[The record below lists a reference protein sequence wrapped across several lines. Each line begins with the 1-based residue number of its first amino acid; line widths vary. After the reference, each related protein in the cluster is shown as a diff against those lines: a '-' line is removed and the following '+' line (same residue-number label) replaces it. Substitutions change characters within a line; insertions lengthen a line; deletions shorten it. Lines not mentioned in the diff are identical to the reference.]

1 MNETPNPQIAPSAP
15 VVTPPNKWRVSLIW
29 LVPGIAALIGISM
42 LIHTWTSA
50 GPKITITFNSAAGL
64 EAGKT
69 QLKYKEINVGVVTA
83 ITLSKDGSQVIAHA
97 DINKNAA
104 SLVRKD
110 SRFWVVRPRIGAG
123 GVSGVDTLLSGAYIG
138 VDKGRAAEASNEF
151 TGLETPP
158 TVIGDMAGT
167 SFVLKTS
174 DLGSLDVGSPIY
186 YRRIPVGRVASYLL
200 SDDGRSVNLQIFVDA
215 PYDKFVTP
223 DTRFWNASGIDVS
236 IGADGLKMQTQSVAT
251 ILSGGIAF
259 GNSPI
264 SKAQPAAKDTKFA
277 LAKDQQS
284 ALAPPD
290 GPSQFVRL
298 HFNQSLRG
306 LSVGAPVQFIGMDLG
321 RVLFIKPDYDAAKEH
336 FATVVGIEVYPE
348 RLGDVLSKLPQS
360 EGSEE
365 ERAAQLLARMVDQG
379 LRAQARSGNLLTG
392 QLYIA
397 LDFVPKAPKVV
408 FDPKAR
414 PLALPTVNGS
424 FDQLQEQMAN
434 IVSKIDRIPLD
445 SIGRNLDSSLSNLN
459 KTLAQVNGQV
469 LPQTTQTLKDAQKA
483 IGGAQQ
489 AFTDVQQTLGDVQSL
504 IAADS
509 PLQQDLGQ
517 TLVEVRRTARSLRTL
532 TDLLGRHPESVIRG
546 RPADALDAPAPASK
560 TTANTAKDS
569 R

>member
-1 MNETPNPQIAPSAP
+1 MNETPPTRPTPGNPAVTAPH
-15 VVTPPNKWRVSLIW
+15 KWRVSLIW
-29 LVPGIAALIGISM
+29 LVPALAALIGISM
-42 LIHTWTSA
+42 LIHAWTSA
-50 GPKITITFNSAAGL
+50 GPRITISFRSAAGL

-69 QLKYKEINVGVVTA
+69 QLKYKEVTVGLVKA
-83 ITLSKDGSQVIAHA
+83 ITLSKDGSQVLAHV
-97 DINKNAA
+97 DIDKSAA
-104 SLVRKD
+104 GLALKD
-110 SRFWVVRPRIGAG
+110 SRFWVVRPRIGAS

-138 VDKGRAAEASNEF
+138 VDKGQSTETAHEF

-158 TVIGDMAGT
+158 TVIGDMPGT
-167 SFVLKTS
+167 SFVLRTS

-186 YRRIPVGRVASYLL
+186 YRRIPVGRVASYQL
-200 SDDGRSVNLQIFVDA
+200 SDDGRSVNMQVFVDA

-259 GNSPI
+259 GNSPL
-264 SKAQPAAKDTKFA
+264 SSAQPAPKDTQFS

-290 GPSQFVRL
+290 GPSQFIRL
-298 HFNQSLRG
+298 RFEQSLRG

-321 RVLFIKPDYDAAKEH
+321 RVLFIKPDYDASKER
-336 FATVVGIEVYPE
+336 FPTVVGIEIYPE
-348 RLGDVLSKLPQS
+348 RLGDVLSKLPKT
-360 EGSEE
+360 EGNDEDN
-365 ERAAQLLARMVDQG
+365 AAQLMARMVEQG
-379 LRAQARSGNLLTG
+379 LRAQARSANLLTG

-397 LDFVPKAPKVV
+397 LDFIPKTPKVV

-414 PLALPTVNGS
+414 PLTLPTVNGS
-424 FDQLQEQMAN
+424 FDQLQEQMAS

-445 SIGRNLDSSLSNLN
+445 SIGRNLDSSIANLN

-469 LPQTTQTLKDAQKA
+469 LPQTTQTLQEAQKA
-483 IGGAQQ
+483 IGSAQQ
-489 AFTDVQQTLGDVQSL
+489 TFVGVQQTLGDVQSL
-504 IAADS
+504 IAADA
-509 PLQQDLGQ
+509 PLQQDLGE

-546 RPADALDAPAPASK
+546 RPADATTEPASN
-560 TTANTAKDS
+560 TTKES

>member
-1 MNETPNPQIAPSAP
+1 MNETPPTRPTPGNPSVTAPH
-15 VVTPPNKWRVSLIW
+15 KWRVSLIW
-29 LVPGIAALIGISM
+29 LVPALAALIGISM
-42 LIHTWTSA
+42 LIHAWTSA
-50 GPKITITFNSAAGL
+50 GPRITISFRSAAGL

-69 QLKYKEINVGVVTA
+69 QLKYKEVTVGLVKA
-83 ITLSKDGSQVIAHA
+83 ITLSKDGSQVLAHV
-97 DINKNAA
+97 DIDKSAA
-104 SLVRKD
+104 GLALKD
-110 SRFWVVRPRIGAG
+110 SRFWVVRPRIGAS

-138 VDKGRAAEASNEF
+138 VDKGQSTETAHEF

-158 TVIGDMAGT
+158 TVIGDMPGT
-167 SFVLKTS
+167 SFVLRTS

-186 YRRIPVGRVASYLL
+186 YRRIPVGRVASYQL
-200 SDDGRSVNLQIFVDA
+200 SDDGRSVNMQVFVDA

-259 GNSPI
+259 GNSPL
-264 SKAQPAAKDTKFA
+264 SSAQPAPKDTQFS

-290 GPSQFVRL
+290 GPSQFIRL
-298 HFNQSLRG
+298 RFEQSLRG

-321 RVLFIKPDYDAAKEH
+321 RVLFIKPDYDASKER
-336 FATVVGIEVYPE
+336 FPTVVGIEIYPE
-348 RLGDVLSKLPQS
+348 RLGDVLSKLPKT
-360 EGSEE
+360 EGNDEDN
-365 ERAAQLLARMVDQG
+365 AAQLMARMVEQG
-379 LRAQARSGNLLTG
+379 LRAQARSANLLTG

-397 LDFVPKAPKVV
+397 LDFIPKTPKVA

-414 PLALPTVNGS
+414 PLTLPTVNGS
-424 FDQLQEQMAN
+424 FDQLQEQMAS

-445 SIGRNLDSSLSNLN
+445 SIGRNLDSSIANLN

-469 LPQTTQTLKDAQKA
+469 LPQTTQTLQEAQKA
-483 IGGAQQ
+483 IGSAQQ
-489 AFTDVQQTLGDVQSL
+489 TFVGVQQTLGDVQSL
-504 IAADS
+504 IAADA
-509 PLQQDLGQ
+509 PLQQDLGE

-546 RPADALDAPAPASK
+546 RPADATTEPASN
-560 TTANTAKDS
+560 TTKES

>member
-1 MNETPNPQIAPSAP
+1 MNETPPTRPTPGNPSVTAPH
-15 VVTPPNKWRVSLIW
+15 KWRVSLIW
-29 LVPGIAALIGISM
+29 LVPALAALIGISM
-42 LIHTWTSA
+42 LIHAWTSA
-50 GPKITITFNSAAGL
+50 GPRITISFRSAAGL

-69 QLKYKEINVGVVTA
+69 QLKYKEVTVGLVKA
-83 ITLSKDGSQVIAHA
+83 ITLSKDGSQVLAHV
-97 DINKNAA
+97 DIDKSAA
-104 SLVRKD
+104 GLALKD
-110 SRFWVVRPRIGAG
+110 SRFWVVRPRIGAS

-138 VDKGRAAEASNEF
+138 VDKGQSTETAHEF

-158 TVIGDMAGT
+158 TVIGDMPGT
-167 SFVLKTS
+167 SFVLRTS

-186 YRRIPVGRVASYLL
+186 YRRIPVGRVASYQL
-200 SDDGRSVNLQIFVDA
+200 SDDGRSVNMQVFVDA

-259 GNSPI
+259 GNSPL
-264 SKAQPAAKDTKFA
+264 SSAQPAPKDTQFS

-290 GPSQFVRL
+290 GPSQFIRL
-298 HFNQSLRG
+298 RFEQSLRG

-321 RVLFIKPDYDAAKEH
+321 RVLFIKPDYDASKER
-336 FATVVGIEVYPE
+336 FPTVVGIEIYPE
-348 RLGDVLSKLPQS
+348 RLGDVLSKLPKT
-360 EGSEE
+360 EGNDEDN
-365 ERAAQLLARMVDQG
+365 AAQLMARMVEQG
-379 LRAQARSGNLLTG
+379 LRAQARSANLLTG

-397 LDFVPKAPKVV
+397 LDFIPKTPKVV

-414 PLALPTVNGS
+414 PLTLPTVNGS
-424 FDQLQEQMAN
+424 FDQLQEQMAS

-445 SIGRNLDSSLSNLN
+445 SIGRNLDSSIANLN

-469 LPQTTQTLKDAQKA
+469 LPQTTQTLQEAQKA
-483 IGGAQQ
+483 IGSAQQ
-489 AFTDVQQTLGDVQSL
+489 TFVGVQQTLGDVQSL
-504 IAADS
+504 IAADA
-509 PLQQDLGQ
+509 PLQQDLGE

-546 RPADALDAPAPASK
+546 RPADATTEPASN
-560 TTANTAKDS
+560 TTKES

>member
-1 MNETPNPQIAPSAP
+1 MNETTKPQLAPGEP
-15 VVTPPNKWRVSLIW
+15 VQTPPHKWRVSLIW
-29 LVPGIAALIGISM
+29 LVPAIAALIGISM

-69 QLKYKEINVGVVTA
+69 QLKYREINVGVVKS

-97 DINKNAA
+97 EIDKSAEGLI
-104 SLVRKD
+104 RQD

-138 VDKGRAAEASNEF
+138 VDKGHAAENGREF

-158 TVIGDMAGT
+158 TVIGDMPGT
-167 SFVLKTS
+167 SYVLKTS

-186 YRRIPVGRVASYLL
+186 YRRIPVGRVASYQL
-200 SDDGRSVNLQIFVDA
+200 SDDGRSVNMQIFIDA

-236 IGADGLKMQTQSVAT
+236 LGANGLKMQTQSLAT
-251 ILSGGIAF
+251 IVSGGIAF

-264 SKAQPAAKDTKFA
+264 SRAEPAPKDTKFT

-290 GPSQFVRL
+290 GPSQFLRL
-298 HFNQSLRG
+298 RFDQSLRG
-306 LSVGAPVQFIGMDLG
+306 LSVGAPVQFIGVDLG
-321 RVLFIKPDYDAAKEH
+321 QVLFVKPDYDAVKDH
-336 FATVVGIEVYPE
+336 FATVVGVEIFPE
-348 RLGDVLSKLPQS
+348 RLGDMLSKLPPT
-360 EGSEE
+360 EGSDDEQM
-365 ERAAQLLARMVDQG
+365 AQLITRLVEQG
-379 LRAQARSGNLLTG
+379 LRAQARTGNLLTG

-397 LDFVPKAPKVV
+397 LDFVPKAPKVA

-414 PLALPTVNGS
+414 PLSLPTVSGS
-424 FDQLQEQMAN
+424 FDQLQEQMAS

-445 SIGRNLDSSLSNLN
+445 SIGRNLDSSLANLN
-459 KTLAQVNGQV
+459 KTLAQVNGQT
-469 LPQTTQTLKDAQKA
+469 LPQTTRTLQDAQKA
-483 IGGAQQ
+483 IGSAQQ
-489 AFTDVQQTLGDVQSL
+489 AFAGVQQTLGDVQSL
-504 IAADS
+504 IAADA
-509 PLQQDLGQ
+509 PLQQDLGE
-517 TLVEVRRTARSLRTL
+517 TLTEVRRTARSLRTL
-532 TDLLGRHPESVIRG
+532 TDMLGRHPESVIRG
-546 RPADALDAPAPASK
+546 RPADALDAAAPTSK
-560 TTANTAKDS
+560 PNANAAKDS

>member
-1 MNETPNPQIAPSAP
+1 MNETPPTRPTPGTPAVTAPH
-15 VVTPPNKWRVSLIW
+15 KWRVSLIW
-29 LVPGIAALIGISM
+29 LVPALAALIGISM
-42 LIHTWTSA
+42 LIHAWTSA
-50 GPKITITFNSAAGL
+50 GPRITISFRSAAGL

-69 QLKYKEINVGVVTA
+69 QLKYKEVTVGLVKA
-83 ITLSKDGSQVIAHA
+83 ITLSKDGSQVLAHV
-97 DINKNAA
+97 DIDKSAA
-104 SLVRKD
+104 GLALKD
-110 SRFWVVRPRIGAG
+110 SRFWVVRPRIGAS

-138 VDKGRAAEASNEF
+138 VDKGQSTETAHEF

-158 TVIGDMAGT
+158 TVIGDMPGT
-167 SFVLKTS
+167 SFVLRTS

-186 YRRIPVGRVASYLL
+186 YRRIPVGRVASYQL
-200 SDDGRSVNLQIFVDA
+200 SDDGRSVNMQVFVDA

-259 GNSPI
+259 GNSPL
-264 SKAQPAAKDTKFA
+264 SSAQPAPKDTQFS

-290 GPSQFVRL
+290 GPSQFIRL
-298 HFNQSLRG
+298 RFEQSLRG

-321 RVLFIKPDYDAAKEH
+321 RVLFIKPDYDASKER
-336 FATVVGIEVYPE
+336 FPTVVGIEIYPE
-348 RLGDVLSKLPQS
+348 RLGDVLSKLPKT
-360 EGSEE
+360 EGSDEDN
-365 ERAAQLLARMVDQG
+365 AAQLMARMVEQG
-379 LRAQARSGNLLTG
+379 LRAQARSANLLTG

-397 LDFVPKAPKVV
+397 LDFIPKTPKVA

-414 PLALPTVNGS
+414 PLTLPTVNGS
-424 FDQLQEQMAN
+424 FDQLQEQMAS

-445 SIGRNLDSSLSNLN
+445 SIGRNLDSSIANLN

-469 LPQTTQTLKDAQKA
+469 LPQTTQTLQEAQKA
-483 IGGAQQ
+483 IGSAQQ
-489 AFTDVQQTLGDVQSL
+489 TFVGVQQTLGDVQSL
-504 IAADS
+504 IAADA
-509 PLQQDLGQ
+509 PLQQDLGE

-546 RPADALDAPAPASK
+546 RPADA
-560 TTANTAKDS
+560 TTEPTSSTTKES

>member
-1 MNETPNPQIAPSAP
+1 MG
-15 VVTPPNKWRVSLIW
+15 
-29 LVPGIAALIGISM
+29 LV
-42 LIHTWTSA
+42 
-50 GPKITITFNSAAGL
+50 K
-64 EAGKT
+64 
-69 QLKYKEINVGVVTA
+69 A
-83 ITLSKDGSQVIAHA
+83 ITLSKDGSQVLAHV
-97 DINKNAA
+97 DIDKSAA
-104 SLVRKD
+104 GLALKD
-110 SRFWVVRPRIGAG
+110 SRFWVVRPRIGAS

-138 VDKGRAAEASNEF
+138 VDKGQSNETAHEF

-158 TVIGDMAGT
+158 TVIGDMPGT
-167 SFVLKTS
+167 SFVLRTS

-186 YRRIPVGRVASYLL
+186 YRRIPVGRVASYQL
-200 SDDGRSVNLQIFVDA
+200 SDDGRSVNMQVFVDA

-259 GNSPI
+259 GNSPL
-264 SKAQPAAKDTKFA
+264 SSAQPAPKDTQFS

-290 GPSQFVRL
+290 GPSQFIRL
-298 HFNQSLRG
+298 RFEQSLRG

-321 RVLFIKPDYDAAKEH
+321 RVLFIKPDYDASKER
-336 FATVVGIEVYPE
+336 FPTVVGIEIYPE
-348 RLGDVLSKLPQS
+348 RLGDVLSKLPKT
-360 EGSEE
+360 EGSDEDN
-365 ERAAQLLARMVDQG
+365 AAQLMARMVEQG
-379 LRAQARSGNLLTG
+379 LRAQARSANLLTG

-397 LDFVPKAPKVV
+397 LDFIPKTPKVA

-414 PLALPTVNGS
+414 PLTLPTVNGS
-424 FDQLQEQMAN
+424 FDQLQEQMAS

-445 SIGRNLDSSLSNLN
+445 SIGRNLDSSIANLN

-469 LPQTTQTLKDAQKA
+469 LPQTTQTLQEAQKA
-483 IGGAQQ
+483 IGSAQQ
-489 AFTDVQQTLGDVQSL
+489 TFVGVQQTLGDVQSL
-504 IAADS
+504 IAADA
-509 PLQQDLGQ
+509 PLQQDLGE

-546 RPADALDAPAPASK
+546 RPADVMTEPASN
-560 TTANTAKDS
+560 TTKES

>member
-1 MNETPNPQIAPSAP
+1 MNETPPTRPMPGNPAVTAPH
-15 VVTPPNKWRVSLIW
+15 KWRVSLIW
-29 LVPGIAALIGISM
+29 LVPALAALIGISM
-42 LIHTWTSA
+42 LIHAWTSA
-50 GPKITITFNSAAGL
+50 GPRITISFRSAAGL

-69 QLKYKEINVGVVTA
+69 QLKYKEVTVGLVKA
-83 ITLSKDGSQVIAHA
+83 ITLSKDGSQVLAHV
-97 DINKNAA
+97 DIDKSAA
-104 SLVRKD
+104 GLALKD
-110 SRFWVVRPRIGAG
+110 SRFWVVRPRIGAS

-138 VDKGRAAEASNEF
+138 VDKGQSTETAHEF

-158 TVIGDMAGT
+158 TVIGDMPGT
-167 SFVLKTS
+167 SFVLRTS

-186 YRRIPVGRVASYLL
+186 YRRIPVGRVASYQL
-200 SDDGRSVNLQIFVDA
+200 SDDGRSVNMQVFVDA

-259 GNSPI
+259 GNSPL
-264 SKAQPAAKDTKFA
+264 SSAQPAPKDTQFS

-290 GPSQFVRL
+290 GPSQFIRL
-298 HFNQSLRG
+298 RFEQSLRG

-321 RVLFIKPDYDAAKEH
+321 RVLFIKPDYDASKER
-336 FATVVGIEVYPE
+336 FPTVVGIEIYPE
-348 RLGDVLSKLPQS
+348 RLGDVLSKLPQT
-360 EGSEE
+360 EGSDEDN
-365 ERAAQLLARMVDQG
+365 AAQLMARMVEQG
-379 LRAQARSGNLLTG
+379 LRAQARSANLLTG

-397 LDFVPKAPKVV
+397 LDFIPKTPKVA

-414 PLALPTVNGS
+414 PLTLPTVNGS
-424 FDQLQEQMAN
+424 FDQLQEQMAS

-445 SIGRNLDSSLSNLN
+445 SIGRNLDSSIANLN

-469 LPQTTQTLKDAQKA
+469 LPQTTQTLQEAQKA
-483 IGGAQQ
+483 IGSAQQ
-489 AFTDVQQTLGDVQSL
+489 TFVGVQQTLGDVQSL
-504 IAADS
+504 IAADA
-509 PLQQDLGQ
+509 PLQQDLGE

-546 RPADALDAPAPASK
+546 RPADATTEPASN
-560 TTANTAKDS
+560 TTKES

>member
-1 MNETPNPQIAPSAP
+1 MNETPPTRPTPGNPAVTAPH
-15 VVTPPNKWRVSLIW
+15 KWRVSLIW
-29 LVPGIAALIGISM
+29 LVPALAALIGISM
-42 LIHTWTSA
+42 LIHAWTSA
-50 GPKITITFNSAAGL
+50 GPRITISFRSAAGL

-69 QLKYKEINVGVVTA
+69 QLKYKEVTVGLVKA
-83 ITLSKDGSQVIAHA
+83 ITLSKDGSQVLAHV
-97 DINKNAA
+97 DIDKSAA
-104 SLVRKD
+104 GLALKD
-110 SRFWVVRPRIGAG
+110 SRFWVVRPRIGAS

-138 VDKGRAAEASNEF
+138 VDKGQSNETAHEF

-158 TVIGDMAGT
+158 TVIGDMPGT
-167 SFVLKTS
+167 SFVLRTS

-186 YRRIPVGRVASYLL
+186 YRRIPVGRVASYQL
-200 SDDGRSVNLQIFVDA
+200 SDDGRSVNMQVFVDA

-259 GNSPI
+259 GNSPL
-264 SKAQPAAKDTKFA
+264 SSAQPAPKDTQFS

-290 GPSQFVRL
+290 GPSQFIRL
-298 HFNQSLRG
+298 RFEQSLRG

-321 RVLFIKPDYDAAKEH
+321 RVLFIKPDYDASKER
-336 FATVVGIEVYPE
+336 FPTVVGIEIYPE
-348 RLGDVLSKLPQS
+348 RLGDVLSKLPQT
-360 EGSEE
+360 EGSDEDN
-365 ERAAQLLARMVDQG
+365 AAQLMARMVEQG
-379 LRAQARSGNLLTG
+379 LRAQARSANLLTG

-397 LDFVPKAPKVV
+397 LDFIPKTPKVA

-414 PLALPTVNGS
+414 PLTLPTVNGS
-424 FDQLQEQMAN
+424 FDQLQEQMAS

-445 SIGRNLDSSLSNLN
+445 SIGRNLDSSIANLN

-469 LPQTTQTLKDAQKA
+469 LPQTTQTLQEAQKA
-483 IGGAQQ
+483 IGSAQQ
-489 AFTDVQQTLGDVQSL
+489 TFVGVQQTLGDVQSL
-504 IAADS
+504 IAADA
-509 PLQQDLGQ
+509 PLQQDLGE

-546 RPADALDAPAPASK
+546 RPADA
-560 TTANTAKDS
+560 TTEPTSSTTKES

>member
-1 MNETPNPQIAPSAP
+1 MNETPPTRPTPGNPSVTAPH
-15 VVTPPNKWRVSLIW
+15 KWRVSLIW
-29 LVPGIAALIGISM
+29 LVPALAALIGISM
-42 LIHTWTSA
+42 LIHAWTSA
-50 GPKITITFNSAAGL
+50 GPRITISFRSAAGL

-69 QLKYKEINVGVVTA
+69 QLKYKEVTVGLVKA
-83 ITLSKDGSQVIAHA
+83 ITLSKDGSQVLAHV
-97 DINKNAA
+97 DIDKSAA
-104 SLVRKD
+104 GLALKD
-110 SRFWVVRPRIGAG
+110 SRFWVVRPRIGAS

-138 VDKGRAAEASNEF
+138 VDKGQSTETAHEF

-158 TVIGDMAGT
+158 TVIGDMPGT
-167 SFVLKTS
+167 SFVLRTS

-186 YRRIPVGRVASYLL
+186 YRRIPVGRVASYQL
-200 SDDGRSVNLQIFVDA
+200 SDDGRSVNMQVFVDA

-259 GNSPI
+259 GNSPL
-264 SKAQPAAKDTKFA
+264 SSAQPAPKDTQFS

-290 GPSQFVRL
+290 GPSQFIRL
-298 HFNQSLRG
+298 RFEQSLRG

-321 RVLFIKPDYDAAKEH
+321 RVLFIKPDYDASKER
-336 FATVVGIEVYPE
+336 FPTVVGIEIYPE
-348 RLGDVLSKLPQS
+348 RLGDVLSKLPQT
-360 EGSEE
+360 EGSDEDN
-365 ERAAQLLARMVDQG
+365 AAQLMARMVEQG
-379 LRAQARSGNLLTG
+379 LRAQARSANLLTG

-397 LDFVPKAPKVV
+397 LDFIPKTPKVA

-414 PLALPTVNGS
+414 PLTLPTVNGS
-424 FDQLQEQMAN
+424 FDQLQEQMAS

-445 SIGRNLDSSLSNLN
+445 SIGRNLDSSIANLN

-469 LPQTTQTLKDAQKA
+469 LPQTTQTLQEAQKA
-483 IGGAQQ
+483 IGSAQQ
-489 AFTDVQQTLGDVQSL
+489 TFVGVQQTLGDVQSL
-504 IAADS
+504 IAADA
-509 PLQQDLGQ
+509 PLQQDLGE

-546 RPADALDAPAPASK
+546 RPADATTEPASN
-560 TTANTAKDS
+560 TTKES

>member
-1 MNETPNPQIAPSAP
+1 MNETPPTRPTPGTPAVTAPH
-15 VVTPPNKWRVSLIW
+15 KWRVSLIW
-29 LVPGIAALIGISM
+29 LVPALAALIGISM
-42 LIHTWTSA
+42 LIHAWTSA
-50 GPKITITFNSAAGL
+50 GPRITISFRSAAGL

-69 QLKYKEINVGVVTA
+69 QLKYKEVTVGLVKA
-83 ITLSKDGSQVIAHA
+83 ITLSKDGSQVLAHV
-97 DINKNAA
+97 DIDKSAA
-104 SLVRKD
+104 GLALKD
-110 SRFWVVRPRIGAG
+110 SRFWVVRPRIGAS

-138 VDKGRAAEASNEF
+138 VDKGQSTETAHEF

-158 TVIGDMAGT
+158 TVIGDMPGT
-167 SFVLKTS
+167 SFVLRTS

-186 YRRIPVGRVASYLL
+186 YRRIPVGRVASYQL
-200 SDDGRSVNLQIFVDA
+200 SDDGRSVNMQVFVDA

-259 GNSPI
+259 GNSPL
-264 SKAQPAAKDTKFA
+264 SSAQPAPKDTQFS

-290 GPSQFVRL
+290 GPSQFIRL
-298 HFNQSLRG
+298 RFEQSLRG

-321 RVLFIKPDYDAAKEH
+321 RVLFIKPDYDASKER
-336 FATVVGIEVYPE
+336 FPTVVGIEIYPE
-348 RLGDVLSKLPQS
+348 RLGDVLSKLPQT
-360 EGSEE
+360 EGSDEDN
-365 ERAAQLLARMVDQG
+365 AAQLMARMVEQG
-379 LRAQARSGNLLTG
+379 LRAQARSANLLTG

-397 LDFVPKAPKVV
+397 LDFIPKTPKVA

-414 PLALPTVNGS
+414 PLTLPTVNGS
-424 FDQLQEQMAN
+424 FDQLQEQMAS

-445 SIGRNLDSSLSNLN
+445 SIGRNLDSSIANLN

-469 LPQTTQTLKDAQKA
+469 LPQTTQTLQEAQKA
-483 IGGAQQ
+483 IGSAQQ
-489 AFTDVQQTLGDVQSL
+489 TFVGVQQTLGDVQSL
-504 IAADS
+504 IAADA
-509 PLQQDLGQ
+509 PLQQDLGE

-546 RPADALDAPAPASK
+546 RPADA
-560 TTANTAKDS
+560 TTEPTSSTTKES

>member
-1 MNETPNPQIAPSAP
+1 MNETPPTRPTPGTPAVTAPH
-15 VVTPPNKWRVSLIW
+15 KWRVSLIW
-29 LVPGIAALIGISM
+29 LVPALAALIGISM
-42 LIHTWTSA
+42 LIHAWTSA
-50 GPKITITFNSAAGL
+50 GPRITISFRSAAGL

-69 QLKYKEINVGVVTA
+69 QLKYKEVTVGLVKA
-83 ITLSKDGSQVIAHA
+83 ITLSKDGSQVLAHV
-97 DINKNAA
+97 DIDKSAA
-104 SLVRKD
+104 GLALKD
-110 SRFWVVRPRIGAG
+110 SRFWVVRPRIGAS

-138 VDKGRAAEASNEF
+138 VDKGQSTETAHEF

-158 TVIGDMAGT
+158 TVIGDMPGT
-167 SFVLKTS
+167 SFVLRTS

-186 YRRIPVGRVASYLL
+186 YRRIPVGRVASYQL
-200 SDDGRSVNLQIFVDA
+200 SDDGRSVNMQVFVDA

-259 GNSPI
+259 GNSQL
-264 SKAQPAAKDTKFA
+264 SSAQPAPKDTQFS

-290 GPSQFVRL
+290 GPSQFIRL
-298 HFNQSLRG
+298 RFEQSLRG

-321 RVLFIKPDYDAAKEH
+321 RVLFIKPDYDASKER
-336 FATVVGIEVYPE
+336 FPTVVGIEIYPE
-348 RLGDVLSKLPQS
+348 RLGDVLSKLPQT
-360 EGSEE
+360 EGSDEDN
-365 ERAAQLLARMVDQG
+365 AAQLMARMVEQG
-379 LRAQARSGNLLTG
+379 LRAQARSANLLTG

-397 LDFVPKAPKVV
+397 LDFIPKTPKVA

-414 PLALPTVNGS
+414 PLTLPTVNGS
-424 FDQLQEQMAN
+424 FDQLQEQMAS

-445 SIGRNLDSSLSNLN
+445 SIGRNLDSSIANLN

-469 LPQTTQTLKDAQKA
+469 LPQTTQTLQEAQKA
-483 IGGAQQ
+483 IGSAQQ
-489 AFTDVQQTLGDVQSL
+489 TFVGVQQTLGDVQSL
-504 IAADS
+504 IAADA
-509 PLQQDLGQ
+509 PLQQDLGE

-546 RPADALDAPAPASK
+546 RPADVMTEPDSN
-560 TTANTAKDS
+560 TTKES

>member
-1 MNETPNPQIAPSAP
+1 MNETPPTRPTPGNPSVTAPH
-15 VVTPPNKWRVSLIW
+15 KWRVSLIW
-29 LVPGIAALIGISM
+29 LVPALAALIGISM
-42 LIHTWTSA
+42 LIHAWTSA
-50 GPKITITFNSAAGL
+50 GPRITISFRSAAGL

-69 QLKYKEINVGVVTA
+69 QLKYKEVTVGLVKA
-83 ITLSKDGSQVIAHA
+83 ITLSKDGSQVLAHV
-97 DINKNAA
+97 DIDKSAA
-104 SLVRKD
+104 GLALKD
-110 SRFWVVRPRIGAG
+110 SRFWVVRPRIGAS

-138 VDKGRAAEASNEF
+138 VDKGQSTETAHEF

-158 TVIGDMAGT
+158 TVIGDMPGT
-167 SFVLKTS
+167 SFVLRTS

-186 YRRIPVGRVASYLL
+186 YRRIPVGRVASYQL
-200 SDDGRSVNLQIFVDA
+200 SDDGRSVNMQVFVDA

-259 GNSPI
+259 GNSQL
-264 SKAQPAAKDTKFA
+264 SSAQPAPKDTQFS

-290 GPSQFVRL
+290 GPSQFIRL
-298 HFNQSLRG
+298 RFEQSLRG

-321 RVLFIKPDYDAAKEH
+321 RVLFIKPDYDASKER
-336 FATVVGIEVYPE
+336 FPTVVGIEIYPE
-348 RLGDVLSKLPQS
+348 RLGDVLSKLPKT
-360 EGSEE
+360 EGSDEDN
-365 ERAAQLLARMVDQG
+365 AAQLMARMVEQG
-379 LRAQARSGNLLTG
+379 LRAQARSANLLTG

-397 LDFVPKAPKVV
+397 LDFIPKTPKVA

-414 PLALPTVNGS
+414 PLTLPTVNGS
-424 FDQLQEQMAN
+424 FDQLQEQMAS

-445 SIGRNLDSSLSNLN
+445 SIGRNLDSSIANLN

-469 LPQTTQTLKDAQKA
+469 LPQTTQTLQEAQKS
-483 IGGAQQ
+483 IGSAQQ
-489 AFTDVQQTLGDVQSL
+489 TFVGVQQTLGDVQSL
-504 IAADS
+504 IAADA
-509 PLQQDLGQ
+509 PLQQDLGE

-546 RPADALDAPAPASK
+546 RPADATTEPASN
-560 TTANTAKDS
+560 TTKES

>member
-1 MNETPNPQIAPSAP
+1 MNETPPTRPTPGNPAVTAPH
-15 VVTPPNKWRVSLIW
+15 KWRVSLIW
-29 LVPGIAALIGISM
+29 LVPALAALIGISM
-42 LIHTWTSA
+42 LIHAWTSA
-50 GPKITITFNSAAGL
+50 GPRITISFRSAAGL

-69 QLKYKEINVGVVTA
+69 QLKYKEVTVGLVKA
-83 ITLSKDGSQVIAHA
+83 ITLSKDGSQVLAHV
-97 DINKNAA
+97 DIDKSAA
-104 SLVRKD
+104 GLALKD
-110 SRFWVVRPRIGAG
+110 SRFWVVRPRIGAS

-138 VDKGRAAEASNEF
+138 VDKGQSTETAHEF

-158 TVIGDMAGT
+158 TVIGDMPGT
-167 SFVLKTS
+167 SFVLRTS

-186 YRRIPVGRVASYLL
+186 YRRIPVGRVASYQL
-200 SDDGRSVNLQIFVDA
+200 SDDGRSVNMQVFVDA

-259 GNSPI
+259 GNSPL
-264 SKAQPAAKDTKFA
+264 SSAQPAPKDTQFS

-290 GPSQFVRL
+290 GPSQFIRL
-298 HFNQSLRG
+298 RFEQSLRG

-321 RVLFIKPDYDAAKEH
+321 RVLFIKPDYDASKER
-336 FATVVGIEVYPE
+336 FPTVVGIEIYPE
-348 RLGDVLSKLPQS
+348 RLGDVLSKLPKT
-360 EGSEE
+360 EGSDEDN
-365 ERAAQLLARMVDQG
+365 AAQLMARMVEQG
-379 LRAQARSGNLLTG
+379 LRAQARSANLLTG

-397 LDFVPKAPKVV
+397 LDFIPKTPKVA

-414 PLALPTVNGS
+414 PLTLPTVNGS
-424 FDQLQEQMAN
+424 FDQLQEQMAS

-445 SIGRNLDSSLSNLN
+445 SIGRNLDSSIANLN

-469 LPQTTQTLKDAQKA
+469 LPQTTQTLQEAQKS
-483 IGGAQQ
+483 IGSAQQ
-489 AFTDVQQTLGDVQSL
+489 TFVGVQQTLGDVQSL
-504 IAADS
+504 IAADA
-509 PLQQDLGQ
+509 PLQQDLGE

-546 RPADALDAPAPASK
+546 RPADATTEPASN
-560 TTANTAKDS
+560 TTKES